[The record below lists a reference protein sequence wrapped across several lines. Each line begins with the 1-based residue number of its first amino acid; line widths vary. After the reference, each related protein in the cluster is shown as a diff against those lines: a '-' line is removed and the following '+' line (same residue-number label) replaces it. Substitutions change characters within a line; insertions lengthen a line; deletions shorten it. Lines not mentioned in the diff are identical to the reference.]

1 MQIIFS
7 FIFLFFSFSVVGL
20 DNKEI
25 AKKLYY
31 STFQI
36 LVSDSESNEI
46 GWGSASLINKKG
58 NKYYFVTNAHV
69 ILKETCS
76 LNLWNTD
83 CENLEYE
90 DDISIY
96 ATHPLLKN
104 EYSIDYYIYFEED
117 DLAII
122 TIEIDQKEFEE
133 EETEFVPLELA
144 SLMDEDSFY
153 WELEQIFASGYPD
166 ALGNPEDYDYK
177 QLFMTSGVINSFIY
191 DETSLTET
199 AWYDIAHDA
208 IVKSGMSGGPLVNKE
223 GKLVGINGLNEN
235 SSAKSNNN
243 NSGNCY
249 FSWSCYFHSHSEE
262 KLVDIEVGR
271 FYYAISIDS
280 LIERS
285 LTDTSRSLFEDEVI
299 KGFLPKLNKKKFIG
313 FYNWFNENYPE
324 NQRELD
330 LIIK

>member
-7 FIFLFFSFSVVGL
+7 FIFLLFSFSVVGL

-36 LVSDSESNEI
+36 LISDSESNEI
-46 GWGSASLINKKG
+46 GWGSASLINKNG

-69 ILKETCS
+69 ILNETCS
-76 LNLWNTD
+76 LNLSNVD

-96 ATHPLLKN
+96 ATHPDLDN
-104 EYSIDYYIYFEED
+104 EYLVNYYIYFEED

-122 TIEIDQKEFEE
+122 SIEIDQKEFEE
-133 EETEFVPLELA
+133 VQIEFVPLELA
-144 SLMDEDSFY
+144 SLLDEDYIS

-166 ALGNPEDYDYK
+166 ALGNPEDYVYK
-177 QLFMTSGVINSFIY
+177 NIFMTSGVINSFIY
-191 DETSLTET
+191 DEKSLTST

-223 GKLVGINGLNEN
+223 GKLVGINGLTEV
-235 SSAKSNNN
+235 SSTKSKNDI
-243 NSGNCY
+243 SGNCY
-249 FSWSCYFHSHSEE
+249 FSWDCYFHSHSEE
-262 KLVDIEVGR
+262 SVMDIDVGR
-271 FYYAISIDS
+271 FYYAISADT
-280 LIERS
+280 LLERS
-285 LTDTSRSLFEDEVI
+285 LTDTSRSLFEDELI
-299 KGFLPKLNKKKFIG
+299 KGFLPKLNKKNFTG

-324 NQRELD
+324 NQKELD
-330 LIIK
+330 LILK